1 MEEVI
6 TVQAGDIEPHTY
18 VLHRIQTNKT
28 WSFPR
33 HNHSKVIEFYY
44 LFQGE
49 LVQGLDS
56 GDLTMSEGDFV
67 YIAEKEFHDVKGRSF
82 DFFNLIL
89 TVEYW
94 DRLQDFLGLRPVF
107 EAHSPGGRL
116 WVKLFRK
123 PWVAEELEQ
132 MFLYQKSRYGDILL
146 ARFFLNLA
154 AELQGPPDM
163 TGKGNRDMPLWMKSL
178 ILEAEGRC
186 TEILKVG
193 DLARM
198 ADRSPEHLSRSFRTF
213 LGKTPSGWLNDQKLE
228 RAALLLEHSNAAVLD
243 IALSLGFDNLGYFY
257 RLFKQRYAVPPA
269 EYRRSHSLISPRG
282 ES

>member
-6 TVQAGDIEPHTY
+6 TVQDYDIEPYRY
-18 VLHRIQTNKT
+18 VLHRIQANRR

-33 HNHSKVIEFYY
+33 HNHSRVFEFYY

-49 LVQGLDS
+49 LVQGFDS
-56 GDLTMSEGDFV
+56 GELVMREGDFV
-67 YIAEKEFHDVKGRSF
+67 SIGEKEFHDVRGRNF

-94 DRLQDFLGLRPVF
+94 ERLQDTLGLRPVF
-107 EAHSPGGRL
+107 EAHSKGGRL
-116 WVKLFRK
+116 SVKLLPK

-132 MFLYQKSRYGDILL
+132 LFLYQKSRYGDILL

-163 TGKGNRDMPLWMKSL
+163 TGEGDRNMPLWMKSL
-178 ILEAEGRC
+178 ILEVEGRC
-186 TEILKVG
+186 SEILKVG
-193 DLARM
+193 DLARL
-198 ADRSPEHLSRSFRTF
+198 ADRSPEHLSRSFRMF
-213 LGKTPSGWLNDQKLE
+213 LGKTPSAWLNEQKLE
-228 RAALLLEHSNAAVLD
+228 RAALLLEHSNTAVLD

-257 RLFKQRYAVPPA
+257 RLFKQRYSCPPA
-269 EYRRSHSLISPRG
+269 EYRRNHSLISPRG
-282 ES
+282 DS